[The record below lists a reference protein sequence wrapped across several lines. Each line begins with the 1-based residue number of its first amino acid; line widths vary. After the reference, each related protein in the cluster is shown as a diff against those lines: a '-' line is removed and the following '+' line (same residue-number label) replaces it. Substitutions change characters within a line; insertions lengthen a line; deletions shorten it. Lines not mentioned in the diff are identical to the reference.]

1 MEKKWY
7 VLYTRS
13 RCEKKVA
20 ALLQKRGFESYCPLN
35 KLLKQWSDRKKL
47 ILEPLF
53 TSYVFIQLEKDQL
66 GLAKSA
72 TSDIV
77 NFVYWLGKPAVVKD
91 AEIDGIKQFLGGYN
105 NVKLEKIR
113 VNLNDTVRILDGP
126 LVNVHGQV
134 VSIGNTKVRM
144 QLPSL
149 GFLMTAEISISSI
162 EVVDYPYRV
171 RHMVS

>member
-1 MEKKWY
+1 MEKNWF

-20 ALLQKRGFESYCPLN
+20 SLLGKRGFESYCPLN
-35 KLLKQWSDRKKL
+35 KLMKQWSDRKKL
-47 ILEPLF
+47 VFEPLF
-53 TSYVFIQLEKDQL
+53 SSYVFIKITKSEL
-66 GLAKSA
+66 GRAKST

-77 NFVYWLGKPAVVKD
+77 NCVYWLGQPAIVKEE
-91 AEIDGIKQFLGGYN
+91 EIDGIRRFLGEYN
-105 NVKLEKIR
+105 NIKLEKIR

-126 LVNVHGQV
+126 LVNVQGQV
-134 VSIGNTKVRM
+134 VSIGNTKIRM

-149 GFLMTAEISISSI
+149 GYVMTAEINIANI